1 MRLVG
6 DANDHVGKGLSGG
19 KIIVVP
25 HPDAPFEADQNM
37 IIGNVAL
44 YGATGGKA
52 YFTGVAG
59 ERFCVRN
66 SGAVAV
72 VEGCGDHGLEYMT
85 GGRAV
90 ILGDVGK
97 NFAAGMSGGVAYVL
111 DQNHELYKKLNK
123 TLVSMSE
130 VNDKYDRQEL
140 HAILEDYVRETGSR
154 KASAILADFE
164 NAVTS
169 FKKIIPNDYAK
180 MMSLIGRFEETGI
193 SRENAQLEAFL
204 ELKKGA

>member
-1 MRLVG
+1 M
-6 DANDHVGKGLSGG
+6 
-19 KIIVVP
+19 VVP
-25 HPDAPFEADQNM
+25 PVRADFKPGEN
-37 IIGNVAL
+37 IIAGNTLL
-44 YGATGGKA
+44 YGATSGEVYLNGR
-52 YFTGVAG
+52 AG

-66 SGAVAV
+66 SGATAV

-90 ILGDVGK
+90 ILGEVGK

-111 DQNHELYKKLNK
+111 DVHHELYKKLNK
-123 TLVSMSE
+123 SLVTMSE

-140 HAILEDYVRETGSR
+140 RTILENYVRETGSV
-154 KASAILADFE
+154 KASAVLADFDTT
-164 NAVTS
+164 VTS

-180 MMSLIGRFEETGI
+180 MMSLIGRFEESGI